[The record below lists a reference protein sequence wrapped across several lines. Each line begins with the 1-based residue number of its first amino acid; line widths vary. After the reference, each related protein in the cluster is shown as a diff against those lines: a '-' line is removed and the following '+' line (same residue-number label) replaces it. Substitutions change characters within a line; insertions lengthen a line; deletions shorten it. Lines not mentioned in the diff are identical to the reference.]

1 MSGSLEGLEAC
12 GADARIY
19 LKPVGFLDNPQ
30 YFDTQN
36 HKLNNSLIW
45 FSQIEYSI
53 IDADKSPLRGLVPVE
68 QWPDL
73 LEKFPGSLQERAA
86 SRFANL
92 GRTHTPLQCGERILR
107 FDQPHVMGILNMT
120 PDSFS
125 DGGKHDGD
133 PQIAADAGF
142 DMATAGAS
150 IIDIGGE
157 STRPGAQPVWEGDEI
172 KRVVPVIEKLSQCGA
187 ALSIDTRKAAV
198 MEAAIAAGAHMI
210 NDVSA
215 LLHDKRSLEVAG
227 VSGRPVILMH
237 APSSGKDPHKGDGYG
252 HAGGDVVTDMFDWL
266 EQRIADVV
274 KAGFDRD
281 KIIVDPGLGFG
292 KSLADNLA
300 LINNIAMFHALGQ
313 PLLIGASRKRMIG
326 ALSREAPVDKRL
338 GGSIALA
345 HHAIQQGA
353 QIVRVHDVP
362 ETVQAIQIWRGL
374 RDAGVTAKVPASDL
388 FEC

>member
-1 MSGSLEGLEAC
+1 MADI
-12 GADARIY
+12 GAGAKIY
-19 LKPVGFLDNPQ
+19 LKPVGFLDSPQ
-30 YFDTQN
+30 YFDDQN
-36 HKLNNSLIW
+36 KRLSNSLLW

-53 IDADKSPLRGLVPVE
+53 FEDGKPAIRSLVPVE
-68 QWPDL
+68 LWDKIASRLP
-73 LEKFPGSLQERAA
+73 EPLQARAA
-86 SRFANL
+86 NL
-92 GRTHTPLQCGERILR
+92 FVNLTKTHAPLQCGERVLR

-150 IIDIGGE
+150 ILDIGGE
-157 STRPGAQPVWEGDEI
+157 STRPGADTVWEGDEI
-172 KRVVPVIEKLSQCGA
+172 KRVVPVIEKLAQCGA

-198 MEAAIAAGAHMI
+198 MEAAIAAGAHII

-227 VSGRPVILMH
+227 VSGRPVVLMH
-237 APSSGKDPHKGDGYG
+237 APSSGKDPHMGDGYG
-252 HAGGDVVTDMFDWL
+252 NVVTDTFNWL
-266 EQRIADVV
+266 EQRISDVV
-274 KAGFDRD
+274 EAGFERE

-292 KSLADNLA
+292 KSLSDNLA
-300 LINNIAMFHALGQ
+300 LMNNIALFHSLGQ

-326 ALSREAPVDKRL
+326 ALSKEAPVDQRL
-338 GGSIALA
+338 GGSIAFA
-345 HHAIQQGA
+345 HHAVQQGA

-362 ETVQAIQIWRGL
+362 ETVQAVQVWRGM
-374 RDAGVTAKVPASDL
+374 RDAGVTARV
-388 FEC
+388 

>member
-1 MSGSLEGLEAC
+1 MVDVGP
-12 GADARIY
+12 DAKLY
-19 LKPVGFLDNPQ
+19 LKPVGFLDSPQ
-30 YFDTQN
+30 YFDDQN
-36 HKLNNSLIW
+36 IRLNNGLLW
-45 FSQIEYSI
+45 FSQVEYSI
-53 IDADKSPLRGLVPVE
+53 FEEGKPAIRSLVPVE
-68 QWPDL
+68 LWDKIASRLP
-73 LEKFPGSLQERAA
+73 EPLQERAA
-86 SRFANL
+86 ALFANL
-92 GRTHTPLQCGERILR
+92 TKTHAPLQCGERVLR

-150 IIDIGGE
+150 ILDIGGE
-157 STRPGAQPVWEGDEI
+157 STRPGAETVWEGDEI
-172 KRVVPVIEKLSQCGA
+172 KRVVPVIEKLTQCGA

-198 MEAAIAAGAHMI
+198 MEAAIAAGAHII

-227 VSGRPVILMH
+227 VSGRPVVLMH

-252 HAGGDVVTDMFDWL
+252 NVVTDTFNWL

-274 KAGFDRD
+274 EAGFERE

-292 KSLADNLA
+292 KSLSDNLA
-300 LINNIAMFHALGQ
+300 LMNNIAAFHALGQ

-326 ALSREAPVDKRL
+326 ALSKEAPVDQRL
-338 GGSIALA
+338 GGSIAFA

-362 ETVQAIQIWRGL
+362 ETVQAVQVWRGM
-374 RDAGVTAKVPASDL
+374 RDAGVTARV
-388 FEC
+388 